1 MPPTRPAAAPR
12 GWTAISPSR
21 SARARS
27 RRCSHPWKCKRRNE
41 VATASVADADRGPTP
56 SIIDAGFYDV
66 ELLLDGGV
74 EEEGARGI
82 RELEVAGAQVHVI
95 VFDLRGP
102 VVVKGVFDA
111 GADHPAPLG
120 LAAVEGRQQRGV
132 RRRQTVFVARPGA
145 AALAVEEVAIE
156 GDAQPGRDRADALDL
171 DLAVR
176 RRKRAIDQRGRRA
189 GAAAGEICAADI
201 RLRAEYEGTDLVVA
215 SDLAAA
221 EPSADVD

>member
-1 MPPTRPAAAPR
+1 
-12 GWTAISPSR
+12 I
-21 SARARS
+21 
-27 RRCSHPWKCKRRNE
+27 E
-41 VATASVADADRGPTP
+41 
-56 SIIDAGFYDV
+56 
-66 ELLLDGGV
+66 
-74 EEEGARGI
+74 
-82 RELEVAGAQVHVI
+82 
-95 VFDLRGP
+95 
-102 VVVKGVFDA
+102 GVFDT

-120 LAAVEGRQQRGV
+120 LAAVEGWQQRGV

-145 AALAVEEVAIE
+145 AALAVEEDAIE

-176 RRKRAIDQRGRRA
+176 RRQRAVEQRRRRA

-221 EPSADVD
+221 EPSADVDRGRCRRDGVGQEAIRAASLILAAPAAAHMAAEIETGP